1 LGTTTNIYVKQPG
14 FFGSSE
20 VFIELKRN
28 FLQKAQYDRLVGQI
42 ESLEPKKNPII
53 VVLCGETNPALLTRF
68 RQRYGGPSE
77 KAVVFIPFAVVEKP
91 VGKTISNGK

>member
-1 LGTTTNIYVKQPG
+1 MSAFDSVLKLAKQWQPQALPT
-14 FFGSSE
+14 
-20 VFIELKRN
+20 ELTVW
-28 FLQKAQYDRLVGQI
+28 VGQI

-53 VVLCGETNPALLTRF
+53 VVLCGETNPALMTRL

-91 VGKTISNGK
+91 VGKT